1 MPAIYF
7 SKDYFCPKTEDGNLS
22 LATKDSRIRE
32 ALKSLNPD
40 DWIELEDGTRCTNE
54 KELRD
59 ALSSENLPRK

>member
-32 ALKSLNPD
+32 ALKSLHPD
-40 DWIELEDGTRCTNE
+40 DWIEDGTRCTNE

-59 ALSSENLPRK
+59 ALRSEILPR